1 MSSDELARTVEILFS
16 TSDVVELRT
25 FKDGTTYSGYFDNH
39 QELVKA
45 AAKHDE
51 WGHDVYVTLNKL
63 PGEIAYRRY
72 NRIDRMKGR
81 DASTSDKDVERR
93 TFLFIDADCERV
105 AGISSTDDEKRK
117 SRAKVLEIRDYLRAQ
132 GWPEPIV
139 CDSGNGYHLL
149 YRIDLPADQTGLEL
163 VASVLEALDFK
174 FTDDSVKVDTT
185 TKNAARIT
193 KFYGTVAKK
202 GDDLPQ
208 RPHRPSKILK
218 APEAREASLVS
229 RGRLAEVASA
239 RPQEER
245 KFRVYPGGRDFEPL
259 DVGTWVNDY
268 GVPVKREGPWGNGG
282 RRWILEECIW
292 NGHTDNAAYIVQG
305 RDGWIVA
312 GCQHNSC
319 PGGPGD
325 NGWHEVRAHYQSDFV
340 PGGNEQRERNGG
352 KSRADSSDGSDG
364 FSKERYSV
372 QTPPFPTDALPP
384 GCARYVREA
393 AASLQCA
400 PELVGI
406 PVLAALSGAMGY
418 TAVIRIKT
426 GWTVS
431 GSIYAAVVDAPGS
444 RKSPAAAIAYRPLEK
459 LQATLRKAHKQEM
472 EIFNKDMREHVVN
485 KKRATKEDLPEPEP
499 PVAPKMRRCIVDDI
513 TVEALATR
521 LEQNPRGFLS
531 AHDELTGFLK
541 GLDQYKSGGKGNA
554 RQSYLKMWSN
564 NAIYVDRKGFDE
576 PVIVPR
582 PYVTLQ
588 GAIQPSVLGEIGAGR
603 DDGFLDRFV
612 FGYPEPHR
620 GGYSEDTISGQAELT
635 YYNVIGSLWD
645 KQPAGEEDDEI
656 RPRVVRMAPE
666 AKSLFVE
673 AANNLAREMYA
684 SGFPEVLRGPW
695 SKFDTH
701 LARLALI
708 IAVTRSAEEGAE
720 NERATG
726 DDMRNALRLLD
737 YFKATTR
744 KVYGQ
749 LFEAN
754 PDDVLAADLVTLLT
768 QSQYVFSGTIS
779 QLMEALESTALPDT
793 PEALGKAIRRIV
805 KSSPDLSLESKSTG
819 KERIITITLEKPSEP
834 SEPSDKE
841 YIPYTDSAT
850 GEEVF

>member
-1 MSSDELARTVEILFS
+1 MSSDELARSIETLFS
-16 TSDVVELRT
+16 PGDVVELRT

-39 QELVKA
+39 QELAKA

-51 WGHDVYVTLNKL
+51 RGHDVYITLNKL
-63 PGEIAYRRY
+63 PEEIAYRRY

-105 AGISSTDDEKRK
+105 AGISSTNEEKHK
-117 SRAKVLEIRDYLRAQ
+117 SREKVLEIRAYLRAQ
-132 GWPEPIV
+132 DWPEPIV

-149 YRIDLPADQTGLEL
+149 YRVDLPADQDSLEL
-163 VASVLEALDFK
+163 VAGVLEALDFK
-174 FTDDSVKVDTT
+174 FSDEAVKVDTT

-208 RPHRPSKILK
+208 RPHRPSNILK
-218 APEAREASLVS
+218 VPNTLALVS
-229 RGRLAEVASA
+229 REQLEEVAA
-239 RPQEER
+239 MKPEEPHGPY
-245 KFRVYPGGRDFEPL
+245 RVYSGGREYEEF
-259 DVGTWVNDY
+259 DVSDWIAQH
-268 GVPVKREGPWGNGG
+268 GVPVKREGPWSTGG
-282 RRWILEECIW
+282 YRWILEECL
-292 NGHTDNAAYIVQG
+292 NGHSDNSGYILKMPSG
-305 RDGWIVA
+305 AIVA
-312 GCQHNSC
+312 RCHHNSC
-319 PGGPGD
+319 DYEWRDFRKHYEPGAY
-325 NGWHEVRAHYQSDFV
+325 ES
-340 PGGNEQRERNGG
+340 RERNGG
-352 KSRADSSDGSDG
+352 GSRADSSGRTDSS
-364 FSKERYSV
+364 SKERYSV
-372 QTPPFPTDALPP
+372 KTPPFPTDALPQ
-384 GCARYVREA
+384 GCARYVKEA
-393 AASLQCA
+393 AASLRCA
-400 PELVGI
+400 PELVGV
-406 PVLAALSGAMGY
+406 PVLAALSGVMGH
-418 TAVIRIKT
+418 TAVIRIKA

-431 GSIYAAVVDAPGS
+431 GSIYAAVVDSPGS
-444 RKSPAAAIAYRPLEK
+444 RKSPAAALAYKPLEK
-459 LQATLRKAHKQEM
+459 LQAMLRKAHEQVLET
-472 EIFNKDMREHVVN
+472 FNRAMREHAVK
-485 KKRATKEDLPEPEP
+485 KKRAAKEDQPEPDP
-499 PVAPKMRRCIVDDI
+499 PIRPKMRRCIVDDI

-531 AHDELTGFLK
+531 AHDELTGFIK

-564 NAIYVDRKGFDE
+564 NAIYVDRKGSDE
-576 PVIVPR
+576 PVVVPN

-603 DDGFLDRFV
+603 DDGFLDRFI
-612 FGYPEPHR
+612 FAYPEPHS
-620 GGYSEDTISGQAELT
+620 GGYSDDTISAQAELT
-635 YYNVIGSLWD
+635 YYNVIGGLWD
-645 KQPAGEEDDEI
+645 RQPAGVEDDEV
-656 RPRVVRMAPE
+656 RPRVVRMDPE
-666 AKSLFVE
+666 AKELFIE
-673 AANNLAREMYA
+673 AANNLATEIHA
-684 SGFPEVLRGPW
+684 VGFPEVLRGPW
-695 SKFDTH
+695 SKLDTQ

-708 IAVTRSAEEGAE
+708 LAVTRSVEEDAES
-720 NERATG
+720 ERVTRS
-726 DDMRNALRLLD
+726 DMRNALRLLD

-754 PDDVLAADLVTLLT
+754 PDDVLAVDLVTLLT

>member
-1 MSSDELARTVEILFS
+1 MSSDELTRTVEILFS
-16 TSDVVELRT
+16 PGDVVELRT
-25 FKDGTTYSGYFDNH
+25 FKEGRTYSGYFEDRGK
-39 QELVKA
+39 LVHA
-45 AAKHDE
+45 ACKQDE
-51 WGHDVYVTLNKL
+51 RGHDVYITLNKL
-63 PGEIAYRRY
+63 PDDIAFRRY
-72 NRIDRMKGR
+72 NRIEQIKGR
-81 DASTSDKDVERR
+81 DQTTSDRDVERR
-93 TFLFIDADCERV
+93 RYLFIDADCERV
-105 AGISSTDDEKRK
+105 SGVSSTDEEKRK
-117 SRAKVLEIRDYLRAQ
+117 SRDKVLEIREFLRAQ

-149 YRIDLPADQTGLEL
+149 YRVDLPADQDSLEL
-163 VASVLEALDFK
+163 IADVLEALDFK
-174 FTDDSVKVDTT
+174 FSDDSVKVDTT

-218 APEAREASLVS
+218 VPDSSASVS
-229 RGRLAEVASA
+229 REQLKEVAA
-239 RPQEER
+239 TKPEEPR
-245 KFRVYPGGRDFEPL
+245 RFYVHSGGREYEEFDLE
-259 DVGTWVNDY
+259 GWITRHN
-268 GVPVKREGPWGNGG
+268 VPVKREGPWARGG
-282 RRWILEECIW
+282 YKWILEECL
-292 NGHTDNAAYIVQG
+292 NGHADNSGYILRMPSG
-305 RDGWIVA
+305 AIVA
-312 GCQHNSC
+312 RCHHNSC
-319 PGGPGD
+319 D
-325 NGWHEVRAHYQSDFV
+325 YEWRDFRKHYEPDAYES
-340 PGGNEQRERNGG
+340 RERNGRG
-352 KSRADSSDGSDG
+352 SRADSSDRTDSS
-364 FSKERYSV
+364 SKERYSV
-372 QTPPFPTDALPP
+372 KTPPFPTDALPP
-384 GCARYVREA
+384 GCARYVKEA
-393 AASLQCA
+393 AASLRCA
-400 PELVGI
+400 PELVGVPI
-406 PVLAALSGAMGY
+406 LAALSGVMGH
-418 TAVIRIKT
+418 TAVIRIKA

-431 GSIYAAVVDAPGS
+431 GSIYAAVVDSPGS
-444 RKSPAAAIAYRPLEK
+444 RKSPAAALAYKPLEK
-459 LQATLRKAHKQEM
+459 LQATLRNAHKQEM
-472 EIFNKDMREHVVN
+472 EIFNKDMREHVVK

-521 LEQNPRGFLS
+521 LEQNPRGVLS

-564 NAIYVDRKGFDE
+564 NAIYVDRKGSDE

-620 GGYSEDTISGQAELT
+620 GGYSEDTISGQAELA

-656 RPRVVRMAPE
+656 RPRVVRMATE

-754 PDDVLAADLVTLLT
+754 PDDVLASDLVTLLT